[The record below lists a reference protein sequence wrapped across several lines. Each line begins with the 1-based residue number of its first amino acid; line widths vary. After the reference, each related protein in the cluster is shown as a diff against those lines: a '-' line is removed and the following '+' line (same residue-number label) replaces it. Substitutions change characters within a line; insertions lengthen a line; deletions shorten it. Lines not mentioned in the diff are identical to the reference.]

1 MKTKLNMKYILIL
14 AALMNGIFVH
24 AQKSVLLMNATAHIG
39 NGEVIN
45 QSLVGIKNG
54 KIVTVANALT
64 TTPNLKEY
72 DTVIYLDGKHVYP
85 GMIATNVTLGLI
97 EVEAVRATQD
107 HNETGTF
114 NPNVRSLIAF
124 NTDSKVIPTVRSNG
138 VLLAQTTPRGGII
151 SGSSSVMKLNGWNWE
166 DAQLK
171 ADDGIHLNWPRTT
184 QGGGW
189 WAEPAETQKNDKYAE
204 RIAEIKKFFTEAKA
218 YNTATGQKEKDLR
231 FEAMRSIFD
240 GKQNLYIHASF
251 VKEITDAVLFCKEMG
266 VPKIVIVGGYDSW
279 MVTDLLRENNV
290 SVMLRRIHELPQRAE
305 DDIDL
310 PFKLPYLLQKAGILY
325 CLENSGD
332 QESAQS
338 RNIPFLAGHA
348 VGYGLTKEEAL
359 ASVTLNAAKI
369 LGIDHLCGSLE
380 AGKDAT
386 LFVSNGDALDMRT
399 NDVVLAYIQGQPVD
413 LNNHQKM
420 LYEKYMKK
428 YGGK

>member
-1 MKTKLNMKYILIL
+1 MRSLLLIIILFSVYFSGYTQK
-14 AALMNGIFVH
+14 N
-24 AQKSVLLMNATAHIG
+24 KSVLLLNATAHLG
-39 NGEVIN
+39 TGEVIN
-45 QSLVGIKNG
+45 SSLIGIKNR

-85 GMIATNVTLGLI
+85 GMIATNVALGLV
-97 EVEAVRATQD
+97 EVEAVRSTHD
-107 HNETGTF
+107 DNETGTF
-114 NPNVRSLIAF
+114 NPNVRSLVAF

-138 VLLAQTTPRGGII
+138 VLLAQSTPRGGTI

-171 ADDGIHLNWPRTT
+171 ADDGIHLNWPKTS

-189 WAEPAETQKNDKYAE
+189 WAEPAEATKNDKYAE
-204 RIAEIKKFFTEAKA
+204 RITEIKKFFTEAKA
-218 YNTATGQKEKDLR
+218 YNESTEHKEKDLR
-231 FEAMRSIFD
+231 FESMRGIFD
-240 GKQNLYIHASF
+240 GKQNLYVHASF
-251 VKEITDAVLFCKEMG
+251 VKEITDAVLFCKEMKIS
-266 VPKIVIVGGYDSW
+266 KIVIVGGYDSW
-279 MVTDLLRENNV
+279 MVTDMLRENKI

-310 PFKLPYLLQKAGILY
+310 PFKLPYLLQKAGILF

-338 RNIPFLAGHA
+338 RNIPFLAGHT

-359 ASVTLNAAKI
+359 MSVTLNAAKI
-369 LGIDHLCGSLE
+369 LGIDSQCGSLE

-386 LFVSNGDALDMRT
+386 LFVSNGDALDMKS
-399 NDVVLAYIQGQPVD
+399 NDVVLAYIQGEQID
-413 LNNHQKM
+413 LNTHQKE

-428 YGGK
+428 YSGK